1 MRQDGGGDC
10 LERAVR
16 ARGADGVE
24 RRHEALMEAAV
35 TELGLERADA
45 EQIYALAEEEQLEPI
60 YAFQLVRC
68 GVGVR
73 ELERPSQDARESAA
87 QEAPPGWV
95 AMQAVR
101 LDDVAL
107 ERRLRLSFRRF
118 RGLLET
124 RGDPVAAARAFM
136 AEPDVGPLRVS

>member
-1 MRQDGGGDC
+1 MREQAASDC

-16 ARGADGVE
+16 ERSADGVE

-35 TELGLERADA
+35 TELGLERAQA

-60 YAFQLVRC
+60 FAFQLVRC

-73 ELERPSQDARESAA
+73 ELETPAQDAAESAA
-87 QEAPPGWV
+87 QKSPPGWV
-95 AMQAVR
+95 ATEAVE
-101 LDDVAL
+101 LDDIAN

-118 RGLLET
+118 RGLLEA

>member
-1 MRQDGGGDC
+1 MRERETNDC

-16 ARGADGVE
+16 ARSSDGVE
-24 RRHEALMEAAV
+24 RRHEALMDTAV
-35 TELGLERADA
+35 HELGLERAHA

-68 GVGVR
+68 GVGVL
-73 ELERPSQDARESAA
+73 ELEAPSADAHESAA

-95 AMQAVR
+95 ATQAVK
-101 LDDVAL
+101 LDDIVI

-124 RGDPVAAARAFM
+124 TDDPVAAARAFM
-136 AEPDVGPLRVS
+136 AEPDVGPLNVS